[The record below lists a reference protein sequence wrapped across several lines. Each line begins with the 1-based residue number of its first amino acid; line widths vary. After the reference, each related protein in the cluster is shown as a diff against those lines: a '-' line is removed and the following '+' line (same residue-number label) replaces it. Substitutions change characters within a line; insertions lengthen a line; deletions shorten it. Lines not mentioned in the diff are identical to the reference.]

1 MKKQLLALM
10 IASTLGLTGCGNESS
25 IEGDS
30 TISYEQGI
38 QQSLKAPT
46 KVKFQLQGAD
56 ATIPLPSFMLMD
68 TFDGTLN
75 IPDGGDSKLSNPKV
89 AMGQVD
95 GWSPNQ
101 AMIIPFSG
109 VELEPTSVTGSV
121 ALLKVDD
128 PRKGTDMQV
137 LQVLTEGTDFIV
149 QAQKDTLYIQPLK
162 LLSEKSNY
170 LFAISNSVTDKNGN
184 AVGLS
189 ASYAEIKTKNK
200 VHTVSSLKTAQ
211 QLTHLI
217 EGTVEKTSSIS
228 ADDIIY
234 SSWFTTSSAGDSMHA
249 TKAAMGLALMSGAEN
264 VWKGDAVAQGVD
276 ISNLY
281 NITVNSTEDFAAS
294 LSADKA
300 FETAFTAPVAKA
312 VLAQYS
318 ATPNTVSVIKGT
330 IKLPSFLE
338 TSTDNDVWKTTPWE
352 SATPSLAKIVNT
364 LEGTNEAD
372 KQALTS
378 QLIALNIDVTKLK
391 TSFTE
396 QAKLIG
402 ETLTLADGSQLDKER
417 LVTQYSP
424 IPKIKAVVDVPFVM
438 FKPTSVTADN
448 SLPVMLYQ
456 HGITSIKENAYFF
469 AANFA
474 NSNIAVIAIDHP
486 LHGARALSSE
496 AVTTPS
502 SPEVYM
508 NLEYLPVARDNIR
521 QSTMDVLGVRGALS
535 KTLPTELAVIDPTR
549 ASFYGHS
556 LGAITGIATYKTA
569 NDPIP
574 LNQAAFT
581 MTAGAFAN
589 PGGGIPSLLLG
600 STTFGPTVKHLLMA
614 SASDDY
620 KNTYAT
626 TCEPNNISGAN
637 CFTGFYS
644 KLNAEQQGKVDADLN
659 SFAYAAQTVLDTTD
673 PISLAKDISSPVYLM
688 QAEGDAV
695 VPNEVPGSLI
705 AGTKPLIKELGLTQL
720 TGTVASGPVKSAAM
734 FNTTSNAE
742 HSTIIA
748 PQKRDFSD
756 MTATKEAQTHVV
768 SFTLSQGNQVV
779 VADANKG
786 LLQ

>member
-46 KVKFQLQGAD
+46 KVKFQLQGAN
-56 ATIPLPSFMLMD
+56 ATIPLPSFLLMD

-128 PRKGTDMQV
+128 PRKGANMQV

-264 VWKGDAVAQGVD
+264 VWKGDAVAKDVD
-276 ISNLY
+276 ISSLY
-281 NITVNSTEDFAAS
+281 SITVNSTQDFAAA
-294 LSADKA
+294 LSADKS
-300 FETAFTAPVAKA
+300 FEAAFTATAAKA
-312 VLAQYS
+312 VLDQYS
-318 ATPNTVSVIKGT
+318 KGTVSVIKGT

-338 TSTDNDVWKTTPWE
+338 TSIDNDVWKTTPWE

-364 LEGTNEAD
+364 LEGTNNAD
-372 KQALTS
+372 KQAVTS
-378 QLIALNIDVTKLK
+378 QLLALNIDITKLK
-391 TSFTE
+391 TDFAE

-438 FKPTSVTADN
+438 FKPTSVTAAN

-469 AANFA
+469 ASNFA
-474 NSNIAVIAIDHP
+474 KSGMVVMAIDHP

-496 AVTTPS
+496 IVTTPAT
-502 SPEVYM
+502 PEVYM

-626 TCEPNNISGAN
+626 TCKPNNISGAN

-644 KLNAEQQGKVDADLN
+644 KLNAEQKGKVDADLN

-720 TGTVASGPVKSAAM
+720 TETVASGPVKSAAM
-734 FNTTSNAE
+734 FNTTSNVE
-742 HSTIIA
+742 HSTIVA
-748 PQKRDFSD
+748 PQKSDFSD
-756 MTATKEAQTHVV
+756 AAATQEAQTHVV

-779 VADANKG
+779 VTDANKG